1 MDYQKTMQLHRDDVP
16 QAFPIPKRKGPVRGE
31 QGPGGAPPSH
41 TPAGGKPPQVG
52 DKSPVEL
59 AEESAKEEGQEEF
72 RVAQLEEQQQ
82 LDAAWRQEA
91 EHQALLAE
99 LKRMEEAGIGLV
111 DHGAEHRFD
120 TSVLTETA
128 GQEWNEE
135 EGRWETKHRLPAL
148 TPLAEEAVDYVGGQL
163 AHHFTQ
169 GARELGRSLEAEQQ
183 VGSTGEPVV
192 RAAAMI
198 RPDWTEYLPPETRTE
213 EGWNRISDRAVTALA
228 AGGAISLG
236 GTVIRGGTALYG
248 RLFAAAAKPKNIDEA
263 AAIISGA
270 SIADQS
276 RRTVTGRE
284 AIEAEV
290 ASLMQKGKH
299 YHVHAGSSDITRTG
313 LGLKPPGSGKSW
325 KTPEARETALREKR
339 FRASTHHTEPQGTSH
354 RSHSHGAVADTFTNK
369 PGAGNI
375 FSLGTTHSYLFE
387 LPAGKTLKDVVVMT
401 PPVTSSGGHIA
412 HIPPQYIKAVI
423 EKTASGERV
432 LHILK

>member
-1 MDYQKTMQLHRDDVP
+1 V
-16 QAFPIPKRKGPVRGE
+16 
-31 QGPGGAPPSH
+31 
-41 TPAGGKPPQVG
+41 
-52 DKSPVEL
+52 
-59 AEESAKEEGQEEF
+59 AEESAKEEGREEF
-72 RVAQLEEQQQ
+72 RLANLEKQQT
-82 LDAAWRQEA
+82 LDAAYRQEA

-99 LKRMEEAGIGLV
+99 LRRMEEAGIGLA

-120 TSVLTETA
+120 TSVLT
-128 GQEWNEE
+128 GHGG
-135 EGRWETKHRLPAL
+135 EGLPPL
-148 TPLAEEAVDYVGGQL
+148 TPLAEEAVGYVGGQL
-163 AHHFTQ
+163 AHHLTQ
-169 GARELGRSLEAEQQ
+169 GARELG
-183 VGSTGEPVV
+183 
-192 RAAAMI
+192 
-198 RPDWTEYLPPETRTE
+198 WTESLPPDMRTE

-236 GTVIRGGTALYG
+236 GATIRGGTALYS

-325 KTPEARETALREKR
+325 KTPEARETALREKK
-339 FRASTHHTEPQGTSH
+339 FRASTHNTETQDSGRAS
-354 RSHSHGAVADTFTNK
+354 SHGAVADTFTNK
-369 PGAGNI
+369 PGAGNP

-423 EKTASGERV
+423 EKTANGERV